1 MLLGHFNVEAAVIC
15 AALSPWRVCAS
26 PAWGALVASVAL
38 SAELACDAFGTI
50 SPLVLMLAAP
60 TAPRPIFDPVTAPLP
75 IFASVTAPFAIFAS
89 VTAPFAI
96 FASVTAPFLIF
107 AAVTALFLICLV
119 PTEFFT
125 TLDAAKALPPA
136 MTRNRARVATTFA

>member
-1 MLLGHFNVEAAVIC
+1 MGTMLLGHFNVEAAVIC
-15 AALSPWRVCAS
+15 AALRPWRVCAS
-26 PAWGALVASVAL
+26 PAWAALVASVAL

-50 SPLVLMLAAP
+50 NPLVLMLAAP
-60 TAPRPIFDPVTAPLP
+60 TAPRP
-75 IFASVTAPFAIFAS
+75 IFAS

-125 TLDAAKALPPA
+125 TLAAAKSLPPA
-136 MTRNRARVATTFA
+136 M

>member
-1 MLLGHFNVEAAVIC
+1 MGTMLLGHFNVEAAVIC
-15 AALSPWRVCAS
+15 AALRPWRVCAS
-26 PAWGALVASVAL
+26 PAWAALVASVAV

-50 SPLVLMLAAP
+50 NPLVLMLAAP
-60 TAPRPIFDPVTAPLP
+60 TAPRPIFDPVTAPFA
-75 IFASVTAPFAIFAS
+75 IFVSVTAPL
-89 VTAPFAI
+89 PI

-119 PTEFFT
+119 PTEFFP

-136 MTRNRARVATTFA
+136 MTRN